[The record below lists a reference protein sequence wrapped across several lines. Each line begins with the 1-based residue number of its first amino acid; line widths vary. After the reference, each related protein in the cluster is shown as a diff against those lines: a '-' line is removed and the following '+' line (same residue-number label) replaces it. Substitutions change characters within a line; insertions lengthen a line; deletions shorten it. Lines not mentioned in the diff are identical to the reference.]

1 MITSVVQK
9 TKNTIYIYNERGQVS
24 GIISNAQLQGYTSE
38 TVSAKPHSTTRTVQ
52 IYNEKGRV
60 INTVFC

>member
-24 GIISNAQLQGYTSE
+24 GIISNAELQGYTSE
-38 TVSAKPHSTTRTVQ
+38 TVSAKLNAHSRTIN

-60 INTVFC
+60 INTVFR